1 MYIII
6 FEDGS
11 IRLIEDIDESCLDAF
26 EDNMIDLIDPDNLK
40 MLSEIV
46 GDELVWV
53 DIERV

>member
-53 DIERV
+53 DIKQV